1 MRPLKLTVSAF
12 GPYAGTTVIEL
23 EKLGTQGL
31 YLITGDTGAGKTT
44 IFDAIT
50 YALYGKASS
59 DKREPSMLRSQYADA
74 DTPTY
79 VELVFSYAGKTYTVR
94 RNPEYQRKAKR
105 GDRLV
110 TQKMEAALTRPDAPP
125 LTRPKEVD
133 AELRQIIGLDREQFS
148 QIAMIAQGEF
158 LKLLNAGTE
167 ERQKI
172 FREIFKTGYYNILQD
187 RLRRSAGELQSQC
200 DAARN
205 SVKQYIGGIV
215 CDAESPQYERVQQAY
230 AGELPFAETVELADT
245 LIEQDEAQAALCAEQ
260 LDALEQEIK
269 AVSTLRGKADAQEKT
284 REKLEDNR
292 VQQQV
297 QREKTAQAQAA
308 LDAEQAKKPQQEAL
322 SRALAA
328 LETELPQY
336 RELDD
341 RQRELTACI
350 DEQHAQTEALAQQE
364 QQLRVQSEE
373 LAAWKQQ
380 AETLQTAAADKER
393 LLAEQDRQN
402 SRKTALTALQN
413 DVQAQQQLAEQLERS
428 ERALAAQNAEKLR
441 LETEIR
447 AQDTALTADRARW
460 TAAENLP
467 AEREKLRGRQEQ
479 AQERERELAALDGLR
494 RDCDAARQTMLRAQD
509 AYRKAQA
516 QFEEADAACSRSSRA
531 FLDAQAGVLAR
542 GLEDGKPCPV
552 CGAVHHPAPAQ
563 VPAEVP
569 TEDELHQAEQLRDA
583 ARQTMSD
590 KSVAAGQKKAALA
603 ERERQ
608 LVAQMAAYTDAPTM
622 ERAAE
627 QIATWRQNAEE
638 NRTEIER
645 ELSALE
651 NRLRERDTLGQ
662 HIRQQETRLDEQ
674 KNTLETLKNTITAA
688 QTEQSRRNG
697 QQEQLA
703 DKLKNEL
710 ATVLPDCPAEQAA
723 ERIGAALQ
731 AVQQAANGLADR
743 IAEAETRLSRKQALA
758 GKIPQRE
765 TELEQQQ
772 QELRAAREALVR
784 SEARR
789 TALQQQIA
797 ALREKLSYAD
807 AETAQK
813 HRMTLQNELFAL
825 QTALQT
831 AETAYADCRTA
842 LSGLEAAARE
852 LEKLLENEQPI
863 DREAL
868 QERGNV
874 LAGERLALR
883 EWQQTVHTRLATN
896 RTALANMKNKSAAL
910 GRLEEKYGWVKA
922 LADTAGGTLTGK
934 EKIALETYIQMTFF
948 DRILQQANRRFLIMS
963 GGQYELK
970 RRRTEGDR
978 RARSGLEL
986 DVIDHYNGSER
997 SVRSL
1002 SGGESFKAS
1011 LSLALGLSD
1020 EIQSAA
1026 GGIRLDTMF
1035 VDEGFGSLDEESL
1048 TQAMRAL
1055 SGLTE
1060 GNRLVGIISHV
1071 GELREKIDKQIRV
1084 TKDRTGG
1091 SRVEIVV

>member
-105 GDRLV
+105 GDKLV
-110 TQKMEAALTRPDAPP
+110 TQKMEAELTRPDAPP

-133 AELRQIIGLDREQFS
+133 AELRQIIGLDREQFA

-187 RLRRSAGELQSQC
+187 KLRRSAGELQSQC
-200 DAARN
+200 DAARS
-205 SVKQYIGGIV
+205 SVRQYIGGIV
-215 CDAESPQYERVQQAY
+215 CDEESPQYERVQQAHV
-230 AGELPFAETVELADT
+230 GELPFSETVELADA
-245 LIEQDEAQAALCAEQ
+245 LIAQDEAQAVSCAEQ

-284 REKLEDNR
+284 REKLADNR
-292 VQQQV
+292 AQQQA
-297 QREKTAQAQAA
+297 QREKTAQAKAT

-322 SRALAA
+322 SRTLAA
-328 LETELPQY
+328 LENELPQY
-336 RELDD
+336 RELDG
-341 RQRELTACI
+341 RQHELAACI
-350 DEQHAQTEALAQQE
+350 DEQNTQAAALVQQE
-364 QQLRVQSEE
+364 QTFRAQNEE

-393 LLAEQDRQN
+393 LLAEQDRQS
-402 SRKTALTALQN
+402 SRKTALTALQA
-413 DVQAQQQLAEQLERS
+413 DVQTQESLRELLEKS
-428 ERALAAQNAEKLR
+428 ERAFAAQNAEKLR

-447 AQDTALTADRARW
+447 AQHTALEADKARRTAS
-460 TAAENLP
+460 ENLP

-479 AQERERELAALDGLR
+479 AQACERELDALDALR
-494 RDCDAARQTMLRAQD
+494 RDCDAAQKAMLRAQD
-509 AYRKAQA
+509 AYREAQE
-516 QFEEADAACSRSSRA
+516 QFTQADLACSRSSRA

-563 VPAEVP
+563 APAEVP
-569 TEDELHQAEQLRDA
+569 TEDELHRAEQLRDA

-590 KSVAAGQKKAALA
+590 RSIAAGQKKAALA
-603 ERERQ
+603 ERERR
-608 LVAQMAAYTDAPTM
+608 LLAQMAEHTDAPTLV
-622 ERAAE
+622 RAAE
-627 QIATWRQNAEE
+627 QIAAWRQQAEE
-638 NRTEIER
+638 KRTELER

-651 NRLRERDTLGQ
+651 SRLSERETLGQ
-662 HIRQQETRLDEQ
+662 HIRQQEIRLEERE
-674 KNTLETLKNTITAA
+674 NALEILKNAITAA
-688 QTEQSRRNG
+688 QSEQSRRYG

-703 DKLKNEL
+703 DRLQSEL
-710 ATVLPDCPAEQAA
+710 TAVLPDCPAEQAA
-723 ERIGAALQ
+723 EHIGAALQ
-731 AVQQAANGLADR
+731 GAQKVLSGLADR
-743 IAEAETRLSRKQALA
+743 IAEAEARLSRKQALDE
-758 GKIPQRE
+758 KIPQRE
-765 TELEQQQ
+765 EELERKQ
-772 QELRAAREALVR
+772 QELRALREAQVR
-784 SEARR
+784 SEANR
-789 TALQQQIA
+789 TALRQQIA

-807 AETAQK
+807 AAAAEQ
-813 HRMTLQNELFAL
+813 HRVALQNELSAL

-831 AETAYADCRTA
+831 AETVYADCRTA
-842 LSGLEAAARE
+842 LSGLEAAAQE

-868 QERGNV
+868 QARGNA

-883 EWQQTVHTRLATN
+883 ERQQTVHTRLATN
-896 RTALANMKNKSAAL
+896 RTALANMKSKSAAL
-910 GRLEEKYGWVKA
+910 GKLEEKYGWVKA
-922 LADTAGGTLTGK
+922 LSDTAGGTLAGK

-970 RRRTEGDR
+970 RRRTEGDK
-978 RARSGLEL
+978 RAKSGLEL

-997 SVRSL
+997 SVKSL

-1084 TKDRTGG
+1084 TKDRAGG